1 MSDQS
6 QPPPSPES
14 GDPPTDPS
22 PESPQT
28 APWSSPEPPAQPPH
42 PEPGPPVWNPPP
54 PPDPPQPPFAPP
66 QPAFPAPGFVPAPGP
81 GAPPPGYGAPPPG
94 YPTPQPGY
102 GAPPPG
108 YGAPPPG
115 YGYPPQYGQPAIGR
129 PARSKTAAV
138 LLAVFLTFWSWL
150 YTWRV
155 NKVKFLIGLGLEIGV
170 LVLSVATGTTK
181 NYAGGS
187 TFHFGLFGLVFL
199 VDLGVWIW
207 AIVDNATKDQN
218 WYASYPG
225 NQPPV

>member
-81 GAPPPGYGAPPPG
+81 GAPP
-94 YPTPQPGY
+94 PGY